1 MRLLNFP
8 LFVLTW
14 LMIVAGNIRI
24 LWLEWRLDRDE
35 RLNRRLNRVHDRVY
49 RREQRLQRLGW

>member
-1 MRLLNFP
+1 MPVLKFI
-8 LFVLTW
+8 LFVHTW
-14 LMIVAGNIRI
+14 LWIVAGNIRI

-35 RLNRRLNRVHDRVY
+35 RLTRRLNRVQDRVM